1 MPNLPDPPSRSPR
14 FEELR
19 ARAERAVVDT
29 LSLFAEFQATL
40 EEVRWR
46 WGLGRTRAPHE
57 EHGGQAPDPSLSPPR
72 PRSSKPESPGDG
84 WHRPA

>member
-1 MPNLPDPPSRSPR
+1 MPNLPDPLSRSPR

-29 LSLFAEFQATL
+29 LSLVAEFQATL

-46 WGLGRTRAPHE
+46 WGLGHAWAPHE
-57 EHGGQAPDPSLSPPR
+57 EHVGQATDPSLSPSR
-72 PRSSKPESPGDG
+72 PRSSKPESPTGSR
-84 WHRPA
+84 HRPA